1 MKIIKHHSPMTT
13 EKFIRRLLIWIFS
26 ALFVMA
32 ITFLAI
38 RIGIVISEEK
48 NQVDDKNTTS
58 NHLNVLNWTSY
69 IPREIIDNFEQEYH
83 IKVNYGTYSS
93 NEELLAKISSS
104 NTGTYDVIFP
114 SDYMVSLLKTRGM
127 LETLDLERLPNRTN
141 LSSKFL
147 NQPYDENNNYSL
159 PFLLATTEILYNK
172 KYITNIQSY
181 HDLLNPKLNNNLV
194 LLDDERIIIGATLLA
209 SGHGMNDT
217 NETALNDAFAFYNQ
231 LRPNIKA
238 FDSDSPKSFFITD
251 EVEAGLVWNAE
262 ASLAMEENPDLVAVY
277 PDEGFALS
285 MDNYVILKGSK
296 NLNNAYLFINYLLR
310 DDVSQK
316 IVASYPYISP
326 NLSSLNISDDEI
338 DEIFAKGSY
347 VENLDRDETKRLD
360 QLWAKYK

>member
-58 NHLNVLNWTSY
+58 NHLNVLNQTSY
-69 IPREIIDNFEQEYH
+69 TPREIIDNFEQEYH

-114 SDYMVSLLKTRGM
+114 SDYMVSLLKTRDM
-127 LETLDLERLPNRTN
+127 LETLDLEQLPNRT
-141 LSSKFL
+141 
-147 NQPYDENNNYSL
+147 
-159 PFLLATTEILYNK
+159 
-172 KYITNIQSY
+172 
-181 HDLLNPKLNNNLV
+181 
-194 LLDDERIIIGATLLA
+194 
-209 SGHGMNDT
+209 
-217 NETALNDAFAFYNQ
+217 
-231 LRPNIKA
+231 
-238 FDSDSPKSFFITD
+238 
-251 EVEAGLVWNAE
+251 
-262 ASLAMEENPDLVAVY
+262 
-277 PDEGFALS
+277 
-285 MDNYVILKGSK
+285 
-296 NLNNAYLFINYLLR
+296 
-310 DDVSQK
+310 
-316 IVASYPYISP
+316 